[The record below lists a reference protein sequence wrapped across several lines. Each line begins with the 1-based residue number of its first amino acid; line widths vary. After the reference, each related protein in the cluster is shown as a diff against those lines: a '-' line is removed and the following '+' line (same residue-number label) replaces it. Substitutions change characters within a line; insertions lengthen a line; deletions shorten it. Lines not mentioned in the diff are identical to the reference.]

1 MSDVKEDFAEV
12 LKQCEEYK
20 DNVEAFIV
28 LAVTNKRNEDN
39 KSAKGINAMSGTR
52 EKLCNL
58 ILNIDKD
65 LAQEAYFRYVAN
77 KLAKGLFK
85 DD

>member
-1 MSDVKEDFAEV
+1 MSDVKEDFAKV

-20 DNVEAFIV
+20 DDVEAFIV

-39 KSAKGINAMSGTR
+39 KSAIGINAISGSR
-52 EKLCNL
+52 NMLCNL

-65 LAQEAYFRYVAN
+65 LAQEAYFNYIAN
-77 KLAKGLFK
+77 KLAKDLFK